1 MSNTCEKMTVSME
14 RELKVCTNLF
24 LKEPVYGYEIVQ
36 MEKMGVYGIID
47 KKEGE
52 LIITFKK
59 MEEFHGERYLLTLED
74 NSKVIIKIYGELR
87 ISEPFWKV
95 IKLLSV
101 SGNLYALVCNKDL
114 ERYLIKCN
122 AINFDLT
129 SFPSNDSFVIGEEIG
144 KNATVILTK
153 DLKTYDIIQS
163 ETSISSLVRYS
174 MCAIITDNL
183 THKKRLL
190 RFSDMRISRCFT
202 QINPLSNCDIEYAL
216 VKLNNKKNK
225 EMILRIKDFVCSS
238 ALDGDSIYKLSD
250 NYIAAKKDGKDV
262 VVRLP
267 DFSIAEFD

>member
-36 MEKMGVYGIID
+36 MEKMGVYGIVD
-47 KKEGE
+47 KKDGE

-101 SGNLYALVCNKDL
+101 SGNLYALVCNKDSK
-114 ERYLIKCN
+114 RYLIKCN

-129 SFPSNDSFVIGEEIG
+129 SFPGATSFIIG
-144 KNATVILTK
+144 KEVGSDINVILTK
-153 DLKTYDIIQS
+153 ELKTYDITQAEEPVLALS
-163 ETSISSLVRYS
+163 ENA
-174 MCAIITDNL
+174 MCAIISDNA
-183 THKKRLL
+183 TGKKRLL
-190 RFSDMRISRCFT
+190 RFNDMRISRCFN
-202 QINPLSNCDIEYAL
+202 QIAPLNADDVEYAIA
-216 VKLNNKKNK
+216 KLNKKQNKA
-225 EMILRIKDFVCSS
+225 MLVRLKDFVCSTMF
-238 ALDGDSIYKLSD
+238 DDDSVTKLS
-250 NYIAAKKDGKDV
+250 NEYVSAKDDGKDI
-262 VVRLP
+262 VVRLS
-267 DFSIAEFD
+267 DFSVAEFN